1 MMRKWVE
8 RALLVLG
15 WGAVVA
21 AVVGIVLHV
30 VDWRQKSMVLLASG
44 AMWLMLGAVVGLVLM
59 LLARGWRSSG
69 AAVLVLA
76 GAAWLVVPSYIP
88 EARAAQGPELVVM
101 QSNIL
106 FGKADPGAVVGAV
119 RDNNVD
125 VLTVEELTVDSIVG
139 LRGAGLEERL
149 PYFYLEPAQSGGG
162 GTGIYSRYPLRDTKK
177 YDGFI
182 MSNISAIMEHP
193 QRGPMPVFAFH
204 PIPPNIDFGA
214 WSAEMREV
222 DEILA
227 ATSAPAIVGADFN
240 ATHDHSA
247 YRALLDGA
255 FASAADQTG
264 DGVLLTYPSDRRWGP
279 VIGIDHI
286 LVAGGVAEQIRTLTI
301 PGSDHRAVLATI
313 RMGL

>member
-1 MMRKWVE
+1 MMGKWVQ
-8 RALLVLG
+8 RTLLVLG
-15 WGAVVA
+15 WGAVFA
-21 AVVGIVLHV
+21 AVAGIVLHV
-30 VDWRQKSMVLLASG
+30 VDWPQKSMVLLASG

-69 AAVLVLA
+69 AAALVLA

-88 EARAAQGPELVVM
+88 EARAAGGPELVVL

-106 FGKADPGAVVGAV
+106 FGLADPVAVVTTV
-119 RDNNVD
+119 RDNDVD
-125 VLTVEELTVDSIVG
+125 VLTVEELTDDSIVR
-139 LRGAGLEERL
+139 LREAGLEQRL
-149 PYFYLEPAQSGGG
+149 PYFYTEPAQSGGG

-177 YDGFI
+177 YDGFT
-182 MSNISAIMEHP
+182 MSNISATMQHP
-193 QRGPMPVFAFH
+193 QRGPMTVFAFH
-204 PIPPNIDFGA
+204 PIPPNLDFAA
-214 WSAEMREV
+214 WSSEMGKI

-227 ATSAPAIVGADFN
+227 ATSAPAVVGADFN

-264 DGVLLTYPSDRRWGP
+264 DGVLLTFPADRRWGP

-286 LVAGGVAEQIRTLTI
+286 LVAGGVAERIRTLTI

-313 RMGL
+313 RMDL

>member
-30 VDWRQKSMVLLASG
+30 VDWQQKWMVLLASG
-44 AMWLMLGAVVGLVLM
+44 AMWLMLAGVVGLVLM
-59 LLARGWRSSG
+59 LVARGWRSSG
-69 AAVLVLA
+69 AAALVLA

-88 EARAAQGPELVVM
+88 EAEAADGPELVVL

-106 FGKADPGAVVGAV
+106 FGLADPAFLTATV

-125 VLTVEELTVDSIVG
+125 VLTVEELTIDSIAG
-139 LRGAGLEERL
+139 LRKAGLEEQL
-149 PYFYLEPAQSGGG
+149 PYFYVEPTQSGGG

-182 MSNISAIMEHP
+182 MSNISATMEHP
-193 QRGPMPVFAFH
+193 QRGPMSVFAFH
-204 PIPPNIDFGA
+204 PIPPNLDFAA
-214 WSAEMREV
+214 WSAEMRRV

-240 ATHDHSA
+240 ATHDHSE

-264 DGVLLTYPSDRRWGP
+264 DGVLLTFPADRRWGP

-286 LVAGGVAEQIRTLTI
+286 LVAGGVAEQIRTLTV

-313 RMGL
+313 RMNR

>member
-1 MMRKWVE
+1 MMGKWV
-8 RALLVLG
+8 RRTLLVLG

-21 AVVGIVLHV
+21 AVAGIVLHV
-30 VDWRQKSMVLLASG
+30 VDWPQKSMVLLASG
-44 AMWLMLGAVVGLVLM
+44 AMWLMLGAVVGLVLL

-69 AAVLVLA
+69 AAALVLA

-88 EARAAQGPELVVM
+88 EARAAAGPELVVL

-106 FGKADPGAVVGAV
+106 FGLADPAAVVATV

-125 VLTVEELTVDSIVG
+125 VLTVEELTDGSIVR
-139 LRGAGLEERL
+139 LREAGLEERL
-149 PYFYLEPAQSGGG
+149 PYFYTEPARSGGG

-182 MSNISAIMEHP
+182 MSNISATMDHP
-193 QRGPMPVFAFH
+193 QRGPMSVFAFH
-204 PIPPNIDFGA
+204 PIPPNLDFA
-214 WSAEMREV
+214 SWSAEMRTI

-227 ATSAPAIVGADFN
+227 VTSAPAIVGADFN
-240 ATHDHSA
+240 ATHDHSE

-264 DGVLLTYPSDRRWGP
+264 DGVLLTFPADRRWGP

-286 LVAGGVAEQIRTLTI
+286 LVAGGVAEQVRTLTI

-313 RMGL
+313 RMDL

>member
-1 MMRKWVE
+1 MMRTWVE
-8 RALLVLG
+8 RVLLVLG
-15 WGAVVA
+15 WGAVVG
-21 AVVGIVLHV
+21 AVIGIVLHL
-30 VDWRQKSMVLLASG
+30 VDWQRKSLVLLASG

-59 LLARGWRSSG
+59 LVARGWRSAG
-69 AAVLVLA
+69 AAALVLA

-88 EARAAQGPELVVM
+88 EARAADGPELVVL

-106 FGKADPGAVVGAV
+106 FGLADTDFLVATV
-119 RDNNVD
+119 RDNAVD
-125 VLTVEELTVDSIVG
+125 VLTVEELTDDSIVR
-139 LRGAGLEERL
+139 LRESGMEELL
-149 PYFYLEPAQSGGG
+149 PHFYLEPARSGGG
-162 GTGIYSRYPLRDTKK
+162 GTGIYSRYPLRDTVK

-182 MSNISAIMEHP
+182 MSNISATMQHP
-193 QRGPMPVFAFH
+193 QRGPIAVFAFH
-204 PIPPNIDFGA
+204 PIPPNLDFAA
-214 WSAEMREV
+214 WSAEMRRV

-227 ATSAPAIVGADFN
+227 ATSAPAVVGADFN

-264 DGVLLTYPSDRRWGP
+264 DGVLLTYPADRRWGP

-286 LVAGGVAEQIRTLTI
+286 LVAGGVAQRIRTMTV

-313 RMGL
+313 RMDL

>member
-88 EARAAQGPELVVM
+88 EARAAEGPELVVM

-106 FGKADPGAVVGAV
+106 FGQADPVAVVGVV

-125 VLTVEELTVDSIVG
+125 VLTVEELTIDSIVG

-149 PYFYLEPAQSGGG
+149 PYSYLEPAASGGG

-182 MSNISAIMEHP
+182 MSNISATMEHP

-204 PIPPNIDFGA
+204 PIPPNIDFAA
-214 WSAEMREV
+214 WSAEMRAV

-264 DGVLLTYPSDRRWGP
+264 DGVLLTYPADRRWGP

-313 RMGL
+313 RMDL

>member
-1 MMRKWVE
+1 M
-8 RALLVLG
+8 
-15 WGAVVA
+15 
-21 AVVGIVLHV
+21 
-30 VDWRQKSMVLLASG
+30 
-44 AMWLMLGAVVGLVLM
+44 
-59 LLARGWRSSG
+59 
-69 AAVLVLA
+69 
-76 GAAWLVVPSYIP
+76 
-88 EARAAQGPELVVM
+88 
-101 QSNIL
+101 
-106 FGKADPGAVVGAV
+106 
-119 RDNNVD
+119 
-125 VLTVEELTVDSIVG
+125 
-139 LRGAGLEERL
+139 
-149 PYFYLEPAQSGGG
+149 
-162 GTGIYSRYPLRDTKK
+162 RDTKK

-214 WSAEMREV
+214 WSAEMRKV

-255 FASAADQTG
+255 FASAAAQTG
-264 DGVLLTYPSDRRWGP
+264 DGVLLTYPADRRWGP

-301 PGSDHRAVLATI
+301 QGSDHRAVLATI